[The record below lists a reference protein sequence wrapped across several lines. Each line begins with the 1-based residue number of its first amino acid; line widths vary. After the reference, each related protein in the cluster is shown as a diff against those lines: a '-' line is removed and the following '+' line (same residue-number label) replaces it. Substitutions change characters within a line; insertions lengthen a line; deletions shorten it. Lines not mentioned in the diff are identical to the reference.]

1 MRASH
6 GRRIGVLVAVLA
18 LALIAPAGAEAHHL
32 SFNATSYSVPE
43 FSAFKTITVNRTGS
57 GTTVHVDY
65 ATSNGTAT
73 AGQDY
78 TAVSGTL
85 DFGPTDSQKSFA
97 VPILDDALIEGD
109 ETVNLALSN
118 AQPTNDASLGTP
130 NKAVLTIVDDDSN
143 VQFSVASYVV
153 DESAGKAT
161 IEVTRT
167 GLTTGT
173 STVNYATG
181 DGTALAGQDYTA
193 TSGTLTFG
201 PGVTSQTFDVP
212 VLDDQVAEPFET
224 LNLVLSNAGPLGTH
238 VGTPGTAVLGIADN
252 DDITPTVTTPDQR
265 SASGRAA
272 RTTVV
277 VAARTR
283 LRGGTVALDAACER
297 ACTVRAFGHVLVG
310 GRRFG
315 AHTVRAALPRGGR
328 ARLALRLSSGGRTAV
343 RVALAHHRRVL
354 VSYTVAWSDEQG
366 LGHRLTR
373 SFRVRG

>member
-1 MRASH
+1 MRASY
-6 GRRIGVLVAVLA
+6 GRIGVLVAVLA

-65 ATSNGTAT
+65 ATSDGTAT
-73 AGQDY
+73 AGLDY
-78 TAVSGTL
+78 TGVSGTL
-85 DFGPTDSQKSFA
+85 DFGPSDSQKSFS

-109 ETVNLALSN
+109 ETVNLALTN

-130 NKAVLTIVDDDSN
+130 NTAVLTIVDDDSN
-143 VQFSVASYVV
+143 VQFSLASYGV

-173 STVNYATG
+173 STVAYATS
-181 DGTALAGQDYTA
+181 DGTALDGQDYTA

-212 VLDDQVAEPFET
+212 ILDDQVAETFET
-224 LNLVLSNAGPLGTH
+224 LNLALSNAGPLGTH
-238 VGTPGTAVLGIADN
+238 VGSPGTAVVGISDN
-252 DDITPTVTTPDQR
+252 DDITPTVTAPDDR
-265 SASGRAA
+265 SASGPAA
-272 RTTVV
+272 TSAV
-277 VAARTR
+277 VAAARAP
-283 LRGGTVALDAACER
+283 LRAGSVALDAACDR
-297 ACTVRAFGHVLVG
+297 RCTVRAFGHVLVG
-310 GRRFG
+310 ARRFG
-315 AHTVRAALPRGGR
+315 AHTARAVLPNGGR
-328 ARLALRLSSGGRTAV
+328 ARLALPLSTGGRAAV
-343 RVALAHHRRVL
+343 RDALTHHRRVL
-354 VSYTVAWSDEQG
+354 VSYTVVWGDGQSS
-366 LGHRLTR
+366 GHRLTR

>member
-6 GRRIGVLVAVLA
+6 GRIGVLVAVLA

-65 ATSNGTAT
+65 ATSDGTAT
-73 AGQDY
+73 AGLDY

-85 DFGPTDSQKSFA
+85 DFGPSDSQKSFA

-109 ETVNLALSN
+109 ETVNLALTN
-118 AQPTNDASLGTP
+118 AQPTYDASLGTP
-130 NKAVLTIVDDDSN
+130 NTAVLTILDDDSN
-143 VQFSVASYVV
+143 VQFSLASYGV

-173 STVNYATG
+173 STVAYATS
-181 DGTALAGQDYTA
+181 DGTALDGQDYTA

-212 VLDDQVAEPFET
+212 IVDDQVAESFET
-224 LNLVLSNAGPLGTH
+224 FNVALSNAGPLGTH
-238 VGTPGTAVLGIADN
+238 VGSPGTAVVGITDN
-252 DDITPTVTTPDQR
+252 DDITPTVTAPDDR
-265 SASGRAA
+265 SAAGAA
-272 RTTVV
+272 ATSAV
-277 VAARTR
+277 VAAARAP
-283 LRGGTVALDAACER
+283 LRAGSVALDAACDR
-297 ACTVRAFGHVLVG
+297 RCTVRAFGHVLVG
-310 GRRFG
+310 ARRFG
-315 AHTVRAALPRGGR
+315 AHTARAVLPNGGR
-328 ARLALRLSSGGRTAV
+328 ARLALPLSTGGRAAV
-343 RVALAHHRRVL
+343 RDALAHHRRML
-354 VSYTVAWSDEQG
+354 VSYTVVWGDG
-366 LGHRLTR
+366 LSSGHRLTR